1 MEDAMKRITLALAMI
16 CLLALPFCAQAGE
29 VSDADKAAIKQ
40 TALDYVD
47 GFYSSNPERLEK
59 ALHPNLQKVT
69 LHTLPSGRS
78 LLDFNGAAANLIEY
92 AAAGL
97 GGKPED
103 QRRIEVTIL
112 DVFDSIATIKIDSAD
127 FLDFAHVAKISGE
140 WKIINV
146 LWAPHR
152 KAPAGGGEEKKQ

>member
-1 MEDAMKRITLALAMI
+1 MKRTALVLATV
-16 CLLALPFCAQAGE
+16 CLLAWPLCAMSGE

-40 TALDYVD
+40 TAMDYVD
-47 GFYSSNPERLEK
+47 GFYSSSPERMDK

-69 LHTLPSGRS
+69 LHTLPTGRT
-78 LLDFNGAAANLIEY
+78 LLDFNGVAANLMEY
-92 AAAGL
+92 ASAGL
-97 GGKPED
+97 GSKPED
-103 QRRIEVTIL
+103 QRQIEVTIL

-127 FLDFAHVAKISGE
+127 FLDYAHVAKISGE

-152 KAPAGGGEEKKQ
+152 KAPAGKAAKTE